1 MLHAI
6 EMRDDFASRHIGP
19 TPQDI
24 DAMLE
29 TIGVPTLDDLLD
41 RTIPASIRDDEP
53 LALDPPLTEREA
65 VETLRAMADR
75 NRPLVSM
82 IGMGYHGTVT
92 PPVVLRNVLENPA
105 WYTAYTPYQAEVSQ
119 AGWKLCSTSSRW

>member
-19 TPQDI
+19 TPQDV

-119 AGWKLCSTSSRW
+119 GGWKPCSTSSRW